1 MNGLTVHQ
9 WWFRAAVFAA
19 IAVWRIYQTGRRPSL
34 VSALITVVILA
45 TAANLI
51 LESAADAESQKAD
64 GRPFIMAAIQAIVLL
79 IAWCAT
85 CAYYA
90 HAEATKRGWRISV
103 VVVGFAALTCMLVV
117 AASTTV
123 SPGIRLTDY
132 TSTAVVRYYSAVFAF
147 FPAVQAVSGYLAI
160 RAARRSRNPL
170 RAAMALASV
179 GLWMLALSG
188 WMLIAEMWIQHSWH
202 HPTAALPVSK
212 MLYFVGTVGWV
223 VSFGAVAAAHRARQ
237 LSALWRAIRENRLLR
252 GLLRDL
258 EALSPPALT
267 YPRTGWTPL
276 LMRPHSALLRTRIE
290 CRDRLLTLSPH
301 LGEGLDTAE
310 RQHPEMVA
318 AALSQLRQRHDS
330 VDLSRP
336 TRPLALL
343 TADTLGAD
351 PLVELARS
359 YTQLTQN

>member
-1 MNGLTVHQ
+1 MGVHASDSADTLVTALARRLDCVIDIDVHP
-9 WWFRAAVFAA
+9 FKVPGFFGATIRTAAV
-19 IAVWRIYQTGRRPSL
+19 
-34 VSALITVVILA
+34 
-45 TAANLI
+45 
-51 LESAADAESQKAD
+51 
-64 GRPFIMAAIQAIVLL
+64 
-79 IAWCAT
+79 
-85 CAYYA
+85 
-90 HAEATKRGWRISV
+90 
-103 VVVGFAALTCMLVV
+103 
-117 AASTTV
+117 
-123 SPGIRLTDY
+123 
-132 TSTAVVRYYSAVFAF
+132 
-147 FPAVQAVSGYLAI
+147 
-160 RAARRSRNPL
+160 
-170 RAAMALASV
+170 
-179 GLWMLALSG
+179 
-188 WMLIAEMWIQHSWH
+188 
-202 HPTAALPVSK
+202 PVSK

-310 RQHPEMVA
+310 RQHPDMVA

-343 TADTLGAD
+343 TADTLGTD

-359 YTQLTQN
+359 YTQLAQN